1 MEEERDE
8 EMEGVMEGGM
18 ERVMYG
24 RRDRGREG
32 WIEGRSKE

>member
-8 EMEGVMEGGM
+8 GMEGGM
-18 ERVMYG
+18 ERVMDG